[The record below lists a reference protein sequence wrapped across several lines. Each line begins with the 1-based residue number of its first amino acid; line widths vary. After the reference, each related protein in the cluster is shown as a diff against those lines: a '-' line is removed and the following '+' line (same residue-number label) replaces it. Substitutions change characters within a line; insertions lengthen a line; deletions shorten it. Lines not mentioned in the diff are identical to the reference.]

1 MTVLCF
7 YSGEELTAQQL
18 SAAEE
23 EQRSEIEWG
32 IDLIKATHAANH
44 GTKDVDFLT
53 ISDLLDSL
61 ND

>member
-1 MTVLCF
+1 MKVLCF
-7 YSGEELTAQQL
+7 YSGEELTTNQVL
-18 SAAEE
+18 AAEE
-23 EQRSEIEWG
+23 EQQSELEWG

-44 GTKDVDFLT
+44 GTKGIDFLT